1 MRKKLQLMTSIA
13 FLVFCFSGL
22 ATAKTYELKLGH
34 LSAVGGLED
43 LASQRIAKVA
53 EEKSGGRLKVKIFPA
68 AQLGNMVSMMESL
81 AMGTQDMVWGSMQWM
96 GNFVKDY
103 QIQLLP
109 YAFSS
114 YEHLEIFFD
123 SPLGKDLE
131 KQLEKKGYK
140 ILSNKVWEL
149 PKVVVSK
156 KPVFKLADVKG
167 IKMRLPEW
175 PISMEA
181 WKAAGSEVVI
191 ITWGE
196 AYLALAQ
203 GVADAMECGFEFVY
217 PAKFH
222 EVAPY
227 ITLTNH
233 VLGARGCLIGTKS
246 YNKLPKD
253 LQKIIKEASLE
264 GEKYYNEII
273 LEAKEEH
280 TRKLLE
286 GGASIIQIDTSE
298 FQEIM
303 LSIADKLEDEGFWR
317 KGLFKEVMSLKP

>member
-1 MRKKLQLMTSIA
+1 MNNLMRLLALTMI
-13 FLVFCFSGL
+13 LVFALCGL
-22 ATAKTYELKLGH
+22 TAAKTYTLKLGH

-81 AMGTQDMVWGSMQWM
+81 KMGTQDMVWGSMQWM

-114 YEHLEIFFD
+114 YEHLEKFFD
-123 SPLGKDLE
+123 SPIGKDLE
-131 KQLEKKGYK
+131 KQLENKGFK
-140 ILSNKVWEL
+140 IMSNKVWEL
-149 PKVVVSK
+149 PKVVVAK
-156 KPVFKLADVKG
+156 KPVFKLEDVKG

-181 WKAAGSEVVI
+181 WKAAGCEVVI

-196 AYLALAQ
+196 AYLSLAQ

-233 VLGARGCLIGTKS
+233 VLGARGCLMGVKS
-246 YNKLPKD
+246 YNKLPPD
-253 LQKIIKEASLE
+253 LQKIMKEACLE
-264 GEKYYNEII
+264 GEKHYNEII
-273 LEAKEEH
+273 LKAKAEH
-280 TRKLLE
+280 TEKLLK
-286 GGASIIQIDTSE
+286 GGAKIIAIDNSE
-298 FQEIM
+298 FQEKM
-303 LSIADKLEDEGFWR
+303 LSIADKLEDAGHWR
-317 KGLFKEVMSLKP
+317 KGLFKEVMSLK

>member
-1 MRKKLQLMTSIA
+1 MKMRIRLFALATM
-13 FLVFCFSGL
+13 LVFGLSGL
-22 ATAKTYELKLGH
+22 AVAKTYTLKLGH

-43 LASQRIAKVA
+43 LASQRIAEVA
-53 EEKSGGRLKVKIFPA
+53 AERSGGRLQVKIFPA

-114 YEHLEIFFD
+114 YEHLEKFFD
-123 SPLGKDLE
+123 SPIGKDLE
-131 KQLEKKGYK
+131 MQLEKKGFK
-140 ILSNKVWEL
+140 IMSNKVWEL
-149 PKVVVSK
+149 PKVVVAK
-156 KPVFKLADVKG
+156 KPVFKLEDVKG

-181 WKAAGSEVVI
+181 WKAAGCEVVI

-233 VLGARGCLIGTKS
+233 VLGARGCLMGVKS
-246 YNKLPKD
+246 YNKLPPD
-253 LQKIIKEASLE
+253 LQKIMKEACLE

-273 LEAKEEH
+273 LKAKAEH
-280 TRKLLE
+280 TEKLLK
-286 GGASIIQIDTSE
+286 GGAKIIAIDNTA
-298 FQEIM
+298 FQEKM
-303 LSIADKLEDEGFWR
+303 LSIADKLEDAGYWR
-317 KGLFKEVMSLKP
+317 KGLFKEVMALK

>member
-1 MRKKLQLMTSIA
+1 MRKKLQLMA
-13 FLVFCFSGL
+13 LVVFLVFCFSGI

-103 QIQLLP
+103 QVQLLP

-114 YEHLEIFFD
+114 YEHLERFFD

-140 ILSNKVWEL
+140 ILSSKVWEL

-233 VLGARGCLIGTKS
+233 VLGARGCLIGTRS

-253 LQKIIKEASLE
+253 LQKIIEEASLE

-273 LEAKEEH
+273 LEAKAEH

-298 FQEIM
+298 FQEKM